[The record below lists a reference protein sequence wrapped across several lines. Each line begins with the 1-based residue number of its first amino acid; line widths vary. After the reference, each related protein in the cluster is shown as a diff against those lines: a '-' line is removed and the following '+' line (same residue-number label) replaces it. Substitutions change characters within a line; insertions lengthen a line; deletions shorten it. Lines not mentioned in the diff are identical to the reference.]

1 MTWHIDI
8 ASVSRAERRLHSDVA
23 DLALKSGSLEHENA
37 RLRADMKDAQQ
48 AIDTLRAAHA
58 VAATELLQA
67 EQVIQRI
74 VSDALKVPSWPLS
87 RWVRFGP
94 MASALSK
101 YFTGATR

>member
-37 RLRADMKDAQQ
+37 RLRSDLKDAQQ

-67 EQVIQRI
+67 EQIIQQL
-74 VSDALKVPSWPLS
+74 VVDARRVPFWQLS

-94 MASALSK
+94 MAEAIAAFIARKS
-101 YFTGATR
+101 